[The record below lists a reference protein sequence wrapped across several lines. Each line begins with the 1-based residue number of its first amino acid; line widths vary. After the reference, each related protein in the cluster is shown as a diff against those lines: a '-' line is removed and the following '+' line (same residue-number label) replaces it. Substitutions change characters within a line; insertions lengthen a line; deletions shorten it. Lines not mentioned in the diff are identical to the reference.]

1 MRNLSTKF
9 TSVIKTGALVVVTA
23 GLLVSC
29 AKESIDTVVTPS
41 KEITDKSVRRKLD
54 EAARNLPKVG
64 IYNKTMEKIIV
75 FDLSNPQ
82 AKSFTFVD
90 PGPGV
95 NFASSNG
102 GEWVYFPESGEFVVL
117 SEPGGFG
124 GAGGGT
130 VVAGG
135 TSLNIDIA
143 FCFSASEEAIGGD
156 LFGGDG
162 FGDVAGVIGIAGDF
176 EALANE
182 EFGEDEDPFDYF
194 EGLAYYFVWTDEL
207 ANTSYDVI
215 EFFEAEEGDPE
226 ENEDLAFAWLVS
238 LQGDGGI
245 YLSADGEISISGASM
260 SFNGEYFGIEGIGFF
275 EDGEGEDWEYVEV
288 PGFGT
293 MSCSE

>member
-9 TSVIKTGALVVVTA
+9 TSVIKSGALVVLTA

-82 AKSFTFVD
+82 AKSFSFVD

-117 SEPGGFG
+117 SEPGGFV

-143 FCFSASEEAIGGD
+143 FCVSASEEAIGGD

-176 EALANE
+176 EALANLLSR
-182 EFGEDEDPFDYF
+182 FLCKDAQITRTCVMACQPT
-194 EGLAYYFVWTDEL
+194 LACALF
-207 ANTSYDVI
+207 
-215 EFFEAEEGDPE
+215 
-226 ENEDLAFAWLVS
+226 
-238 LQGDGGI
+238 
-245 YLSADGEISISGASM
+245 SGHA
-260 SFNGEYFGIEGIGFF
+260 
-275 EDGEGEDWEYVEV
+275 
-288 PGFGT
+288 
-293 MSCSE
+293 

>member
-1 MRNLSTKF
+1 M
-9 TSVIKTGALVVVTA
+9 TA

-29 AKESIDTVVTPS
+29 AKERIDAVVTPS
-41 KEITDKSVRRKLD
+41 KEITDKSVRRALD

-82 AKSFTFVD
+82 AKSFSFVD
-90 PGPGV
+90 PGPGM

-117 SEPGGFG
+117 SQPDAGV

-143 FCFSASEEAIGGD
+143 FCFSASDSTFGGD

-176 EALANE
+176 DALVNQ
-182 EFGEDEDPFDYF
+182 EFGEDDDPFDYF
-194 EGLAYYFVWTDEL
+194 EGLAFYYVWTDEL
-207 ANTSYDVI
+207 ANTSYEVMD
-215 EFFEAEEGDPE
+215 FFEAEDADPE
-226 ENEDLAFAWLVS
+226 ENQDMAFAWLVS
-238 LQGDGGI
+238 LQGEGSV
-245 YLSADGEISISGASM
+245 YLSSEGEISINGASM
-260 SFNGEYFGIEGIGFF
+260 SFNGEYFGIEGVGFF
-275 EDGEGEDWEYVEV
+275 DEDGGEDLEYVDV